1 MTRHVHITLQEALE
15 QNRMK
20 EFMAQYKGIKAAGDE
35 TGKPAKRDAPRPPRR
50 KAPRPR

>member
-35 TGKPAKRDAPRPPRR
+35 TGKPDKRDAPRPPRR